1 MTNKSVAADIKLQKS
16 VTGEL
21 IAFDT
26 NRRIIVATGFDDEKD
41 FEQWRKLQY
50 DQ

>member
-1 MTNKSVAADIKLQKS
+1 MTQKSVAADIKLQKS

-26 NRRIIVATGFDDEKD
+26 NKRIIVATGFESEEE
-41 FEQWRKLQY
+41 FEQWLKLQY